1 MKGSLSHW
9 KSEDSYLAFLRLV
22 GTTYFI
28 KYRSTYRETKSPV
41 TLFNSCIGMSIE
53 DQHIKWLDKICT
65 HVWDEV
71 QNEFDLLSSPSA
83 LKLHWLRTVWVL
95 NMWAQASSDKI
106 TILPPTQ
113 YGWIQEVDNGGYSI
127 QYNTD
132 ETCTYH

>member
-1 MKGSLSHW
+1 MHWYEYRRPTYKVAGQDLYPCLGGS
-9 KSEDSYLAFLRLV
+9 
-22 GTTYFI
+22 I
-28 KYRSTYRETKSPV
+28 
-41 TLFNSCIGMSIE
+41 
-53 DQHIKWLDKICT
+53 
-65 HVWDEV
+65 
-71 QNEFDLLSSPSA
+71 QNEFDLLPSPSA

-127 QYNTD
+127 QYDTD